1 MKYQVVEVL
10 DQEEDIR
17 LVIETF
23 PTLEE
28 AYKLLNSLERHDYD
42 REDKY
47 GRKDITVYKI
57 VKVDENDDFISII
70 DDDGNEIYE

>member
-1 MKYQVVEVL
+1 MKYQVVQILEA
-10 DQEEDIR
+10 DIR

-28 AYKLLNSLERHDYD
+28 AYKMLNILEGEDYGS
-42 REDKY
+42 E
-47 GRKDITVYKI
+47 IPAEYKI